1 MGLASK
7 IIVPIEDATAL
18 VSEWRSK
25 GEKIVFTNGCFDI
38 IHIGHV
44 LYLEQAKA
52 LGHKLIVGINSDAS
66 VKRLKGEHRPINDIN
81 GRMHVLAALA
91 STDMIIAFDG
101 DTPYDLIAGLL
112 PNILVKGGDWRADQI
127 VGSDIVI
134 ANGGSV
140 QSLQFVD
147 GISTTAIEKKIKEN

>member
-1 MGLASK
+1 MGLANK
-7 IIVPIEDATAL
+7 IIQSL
-18 VSEWRSK
+18 SEANAIVADWRSK

-44 LYLEQAKA
+44 LYLEQARS
-52 LGHKLIVGINSDAS
+52 LGQKLIVGINSDAS
-66 VKRLKGEHRPINDIN
+66 VRRLKGELRPINDLH

-91 STDMIIAFDG
+91 STDMVIVFEG
-101 DTPYDLIAGLL
+101 DTPYDLIASLL
-112 PNILVKGGDWRADQI
+112 PDILVKGGDWRPDQI
-127 VGSDIVI
+127 VGSDLVI

-147 GISTTAIEKKIKEN
+147 GYSTTAIERKIKGA

>member
-1 MGLASK
+1 MGLANK
-7 IIVPIEDATAL
+7 IVQSLSEANAIVA
-18 VSEWRSK
+18 EWRSK

-44 LYLEQAKA
+44 LYLEQARS
-52 LGHKLIVGINSDAS
+52 LGQKLIVGINSDAS
-66 VKRLKGEHRPINDIN
+66 VRRLKGELRPINDLH

-91 STDMIIAFDG
+91 STDMVIVFEG
-101 DTPYDLIAGLL
+101 DTPYDLIASLL
-112 PNILVKGGDWRADQI
+112 PDILVKGGDWRPDQI
-127 VGSDIVI
+127 VGSDLVI

-147 GISTTAIEKKIKEN
+147 GYSTTAIERKIKGG